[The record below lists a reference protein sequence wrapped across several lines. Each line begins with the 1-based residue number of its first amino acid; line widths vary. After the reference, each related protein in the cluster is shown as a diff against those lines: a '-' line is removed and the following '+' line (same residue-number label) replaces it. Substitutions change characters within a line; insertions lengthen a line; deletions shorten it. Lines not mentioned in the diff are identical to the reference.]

1 MKFQQFY
8 RAYPV
13 AMMPGN
19 ERDNLSYGGKVVLP
33 QSALNKLTMLNISYP
48 MLFELASDETGLK
61 TYGGV
66 LEFTAEEGRA
76 YLPQWMME
84 TLAIASGGLLKVTNT
99 NLELG
104 TFVKIEPQSV
114 DFLNISDPK
123 AVLEN
128 ALRNYS
134 TLTVDDVFQISY
146 NDKIYSIKVL
156 EAKPET
162 ESRSICVV
170 ETDLEVDFAPPVG
183 YVEPSAAPTPSSAAS
198 RTATATP
205 VPQGTMAQSINY
217 EQLVHDDQRKNKTA
231 FDPFAGGGHKL
242 SGRPDNKKG
251 KGKTLGGTSSSS
263 NNNEDT
269 SMSIDEPAATTTPL
283 ADLSELPSDSAAA
296 LNLPFGQLF
305 FGYPVV
311 PLKHLEDEQSRE
323 DTEHTGTV
331 PTFSG
336 AGQSLRKSLKRK
348 DASKQGASK
357 RMSPAP

>member
-1 MKFQQFY
+1 
-8 RAYPV
+8 
-13 AMMPGN
+13 MMPGN
-19 ERDNLSYGGKVVLP
+19 GRDNLNYGGKVILP

-48 MLFELASDETGLK
+48 MLFELASEETELK

-84 TLAIASGGLLKVTNT
+84 TLAIAPGGLLKVTNT

-104 TFVKIEPQSV
+104 SFVKIEPQST

-162 ESRSICVV
+162 ETRSICVV

-183 YVEPSAAPTPSSAAS
+183 YVEPTPTPSSAAS
-198 RTATATP
+198 RTATSTP
-205 VPQGTMAQSINY
+205 IPQGSMASSIQY
-217 EQLVHDDQRKNKTA
+217 EKLVHEDKLKNKTA
-231 FDPFAGGGHKL
+231 FNPFVGGGQKL
-242 SGRPDNKKG
+242 SGRPDTKKG
-251 KGKTLGGTSSSS
+251 KETS
-263 NNNEDT
+263 DT
-269 SMSIDEPAATTTPL
+269 PMSLDEPPL
-283 ADLSELPSDSAAA
+283 TNLNELPSDSAAA

-305 FGYPVV
+305 FGYRIV
-311 PLKHLEDEQSRE
+311 PLKNVEDEETRE
-323 DTEHTGTV
+323 QDEHTGALPV
-331 PTFSG
+331 FSG
-336 AGQSLRKSLKRK
+336 SGQSLRKSLKRK
-348 DASKQGASK
+348 ENSAQPGLTK
-357 RMSPAP
+357 RQSPAP